1 MKSQELNPEPIFDID
16 KTVVALRKAYSG
28 LTGRGSGSNLEIY
41 MDLYIEQML
50 EHFAPKAKQPSAKR
64 SKALIAI
71 IENRSLLLWKSLAQ
85 LRGPAIDALGFHKP
99 TIGEMEKLVYRLY
112 QAASNATLEPPPKGR
127 RADQRS
133 LDIACLAAQHFAEA
147 SAKRR
152 PTRNTH
158 AGEQGKM
165 PSISESD
172 FTDFLKKVFCA
183 FDIRRGVDRYAKLA
197 ISEWSKREYRQTIN
211 DLKSK

>member
-28 LTGRGSGSNLEIY
+28 LTERRSGSNLEIY
-41 MDLYIEQML
+41 MDHSIEQML
-50 EHFAPKAKQPSAKR
+50 QHFVPKAEQPSAR
-64 SKALIAI
+64 QSKALIAMI
-71 IENRSLLLWKSLAQ
+71 KNRSRLLWESLAQ
-85 LRGPAIDALGFHKP
+85 LRGPAIDALDFHKP

-127 RADQRS
+127 RVDQRS

-147 SAKRR
+147 SVKRR

-165 PSISESD
+165 PLISESD
-172 FTDFLKKVFCA
+172 FTDFLKKVFRA

-197 ISEWSKREYRQTIN
+197 ISEWSKRERGQTTN
-211 DLKSK
+211 DLRSK